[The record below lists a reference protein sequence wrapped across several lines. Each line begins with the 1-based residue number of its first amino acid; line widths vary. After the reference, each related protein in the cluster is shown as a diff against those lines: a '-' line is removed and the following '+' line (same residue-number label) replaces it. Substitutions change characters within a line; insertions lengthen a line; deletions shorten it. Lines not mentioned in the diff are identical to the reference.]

1 MAIRNKMFGDFKP
14 IFSGSTAD
22 VSKWDNK
29 NVNNGKNNVFFD

>member
-1 MAIRNKMFGDFKP
+1 MDTRNKMFEDFKP

-22 VSKWDNK
+22 PSKWNNK